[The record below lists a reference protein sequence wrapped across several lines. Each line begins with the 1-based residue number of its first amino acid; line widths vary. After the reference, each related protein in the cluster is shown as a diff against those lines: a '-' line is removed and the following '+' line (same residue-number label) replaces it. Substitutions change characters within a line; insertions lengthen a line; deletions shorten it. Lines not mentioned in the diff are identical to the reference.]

1 MANSIINSQGRS
13 VLHIDSTDGEITL
26 AELKATN
33 EATVVSADIVEM
45 FWQTAT
51 SITIDRGG
59 TAVHAFTGTGHW
71 NLGAA
76 GTVLSGDNTDDIGI
90 TITGDS
96 YAVII
101 VHKQYSGG

>member
-1 MANSIINSQGRS
+1 MANSITNSQGRS
-13 VLHIDSTDGEITL
+13 VLHIDTTDGAITL

-33 EATVVSADIVEM
+33 EAAVVSADIVDI
-45 FWQTAT
+45 FWQTAG

-59 TAVHAFTGTGHW
+59 TDVHAFTGTGHW

-76 GTVLSGDNTDDIGI
+76 GAVMSGTNTADLGI
-90 TITGDS
+90 TVSGDS

>member
-1 MANSIINSQGRS
+1 MANSIRNSHGRS
-13 VLHIDSTDGEITL
+13 VLHIDTTDGAITL
-26 AELKATN
+26 AELTATN
-33 EATVVSADIVEM
+33 EATVVSAHIVDI

-76 GTVLSGDNTDDIGI
+76 GAELSGSQTADLGI
-90 TITGDS
+90 TVSGAS
-96 YAVII
+96 YAVIV
-101 VHKQYSGG
+101 VHKSY

>member
-1 MANSIINSQGRS
+1 MANSIRNSNQRS
-13 VLHIDSTDGEITL
+13 VLHIDTTDGAITL
-26 AELKATN
+26 AELKGAN
-33 EATVVSADIVEM
+33 EATPTKAHIVEI

-76 GTVLSGDNTDDIGI
+76 GAVLGGTNTADFGFDV
-90 TITGDS
+90 TGAS
-96 YAVII
+96 YAVIVI
-101 VHKQYSGG
+101 HKSY

>member
-1 MANSIINSQGRS
+1 MANSITNSQGRS
-13 VLHIDSTDGEITL
+13 ILHIDSTDGAITL

-33 EATVVSADIVEM
+33 EAAVVSADIVEI

-51 SITIDRGG
+51 SIAIDRGG

-76 GTVLSGDNTDDIGI
+76 GTVLSGTNTADLGI
-90 TITGDS
+90 TVSGNS
-96 YAVII
+96 YAVIV
-101 VHKQYSGG
+101 VHKQYTGG

>member
-1 MANSIINSQGRS
+1 MANSITNSQGRS
-13 VLHIDSTDGEITL
+13 VLHIDSDDGAITL

-33 EATVVSADIVEM
+33 EATVVSADIVDIY
-45 FWQTAT
+45 WQTAT

-76 GTVLSGDNTDDIGI
+76 GTVLSGDNTADIGI
-90 TITGDS
+90 NVTGDS
-96 YAVII
+96 YAVIV
-101 VHKQYSGG
+101 VHKSY

>member
-1 MANSIINSQGRS
+1 MANSITNSQGRS
-13 VLHIDSTDGEITL
+13 VLHIDTTDGSITL

-33 EATVVSADIVEM
+33 EATPVSASIVEI

-59 TAVHAFTGTGHW
+59 TNVHAFTGTGHW

-76 GTVLSGDNTDDIGI
+76 GVELGGTQTADIGI
-90 TITGDS
+90 TVSGAS
-96 YAVII
+96 YAII
-101 VHKQYSGG
+101 VVHKSYELV

>member
-1 MANSIINSQGRS
+1 MANSITNSQGRS
-13 VLHIDSTDGEITL
+13 VLHIDTTDGAITL

-33 EATVVSADIVEM
+33 EATVVSADIVEI

-76 GTVLSGDNTDDIGI
+76 GTVLSGTNTADLGI
-90 TITGDS
+90 TLSGDS
-96 YAVII
+96 YAIII

>member
-1 MANSIINSQGRS
+1 MANSITNRQGRS
-13 VLHIDSTDGEITL
+13 VLHIDSTDGAITL

-33 EATVVSADIVEM
+33 EATVVEAAIVEI

-51 SITIDRGG
+51 SIKIDRGG
-59 TAVHAFTGTGHW
+59 TDVHLFTGTGHW

-76 GTVLSGDNTDDIGI
+76 GAVLGGTNTADLGI
-90 TITGDS
+90 NVSGDS

>member
-1 MANSIINSQGRS
+1 MANSIRNSNQRS
-13 VLHIDSTDGEITL
+13 VLHIDTTDGAITL
-26 AELKATN
+26 AELKGAN
-33 EATVVSADIVEM
+33 EATPTKAHIVDIY
-45 FWQTAT
+45 WQTAG

-71 NLGAA
+71 NLSQSGAVLG
-76 GTVLSGDNTDDIGI
+76 GTNTADLGI
-90 TITGDS
+90 TVSGDS

>member
-1 MANSIINSQGRS
+1 MAYSITNSQGRS
-13 VLHIDSTDGEITL
+13 VLHIDTTDGAITL
-26 AELKATN
+26 AELTASGET
-33 EATVVSADIVEM
+33 TVVKAAIVEM

-51 SITIDRGG
+51 SIAIDRGG

-76 GTVLSGDNTDDIGI
+76 GTVLSGSNTADLGI
-90 TITGDS
+90 TVSGDS

>member
-13 VLHIDSTDGEITL
+13 VLHIDTDDGAITL

-33 EATVVSADIVEM
+33 EATVVSADIVEI

-51 SITIDRGG
+51 SIAIDRGG
-59 TAVHAFTGTGHW
+59 TAVHTFTGTGHW

-76 GTVLSGDNTDDIGI
+76 GAVLSGTNTADIGI
-90 TITGDS
+90 NVTGDT

>member
-1 MANSIINSQGRS
+1 MANSITNSQGRS
-13 VLHIDSTDGEITL
+13 VLHIDTTDGAITL

-33 EATVVSADIVEM
+33 EATPVSASIVEM

-51 SITIDRGG
+51 SIKIDRGG
-59 TAVHAFTGTGHW
+59 TDVHLFTGTGHW

-76 GTVLSGDNTDDIGI
+76 GTVLSGDNTEDIGI
-90 TITGDS
+90 TVSGDS
-96 YAVII
+96 YAVIV

>member
-1 MANSIINSQGRS
+1 MAKSIINSQGRS
-13 VLHIDSTDGEITL
+13 VLHIDSTDGAITL

-51 SITIDRGG
+51 SIKIDRGG
-59 TAVHAFTGTGHW
+59 TDVHLFTGTGHW
-71 NLGAA
+71 NLGQSGA
-76 GTVLSGDNTDDIGI
+76 VLSGTNTADLGI
-90 TITGDS
+90 TVSGDS
-96 YAVII
+96 YAVIV

>member
-1 MANSIINSQGRS
+1 MANSITNSQGRS
-13 VLHIDSTDGEITL
+13 VLHIDSTDGAITL
-26 AELKATN
+26 AELKATG
-33 EATVVSADIVEM
+33 EATPTKAYIVDI
-45 FWQTAT
+45 FWQAGT

-76 GTVLSGDNTDDIGI
+76 GAVLSGTNTADFGI
-90 TITGDS
+90 TVSGDS
-96 YAVII
+96 YAVIV

>member
-13 VLHIDSTDGEITL
+13 VLHIDSTDGAITL

-76 GTVLSGDNTDDIGI
+76 GVVLSGLNTADLGI
-90 TITGDS
+90 TLSGDS
-96 YAVII
+96 YAII
-101 VHKQYSGG
+101 IIHKSYSGG

>member
-1 MANSIINSQGRS
+1 MANSITNSQGRS
-13 VLHIDSTDGEITL
+13 VLHIDTTDGSITL

-33 EATVVSADIVEM
+33 EATPVSASIVEI

-71 NLGAA
+71 NLAAA
-76 GTVLSGDNTDDIGI
+76 GAVLAGTNTADLGI
-90 TITGDS
+90 TVSGNS
-96 YAVII
+96 YAVIV

>member
-1 MANSIINSQGRS
+1 MANSIRNSHSRS
-13 VLHIDSTDGEITL
+13 VLHIDSTDGAITL

-51 SITIDRGG
+51 SIKIDRGG
-59 TAVHAFTGTGHW
+59 TDVHLFTGTGHW

-76 GTVLSGDNTDDIGI
+76 GAVLSGTNTADIGI
-90 TITGDS
+90 TVSGDS
-96 YAVII
+96 YAVIV